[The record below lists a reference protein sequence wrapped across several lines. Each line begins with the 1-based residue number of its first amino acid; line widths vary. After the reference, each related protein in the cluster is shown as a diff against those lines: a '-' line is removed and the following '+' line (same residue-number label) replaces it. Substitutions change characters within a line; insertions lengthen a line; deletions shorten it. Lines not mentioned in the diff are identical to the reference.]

1 MRRALLDDIAT
12 LVALMAEFY
21 AESDHGLDQPLAEK
35 AFAPFFPMSDLATF
49 GSLRRMARSSDT
61 LFLHSGL
68 VLSFGAPI
76 EPAIRGVMKPLRS
89 GVFGVSDRSLFT
101 SF

>member
-1 MRRALLDDIAT
+1 VVPRRKPAKTGTAPQKAQPEYLLQPTPPLLRTPFIST
-12 LVALMAEFY
+12 LCAVFRAQNDPVPPTSY
-21 AESDHGLDQPLAEK
+21 
-35 AFAPFFPMSDLATF
+35 T
-49 GSLRRMARSSDT
+49 
-61 LFLHSGL
+61 
-68 VLSFGAPI
+68 VSFRAPI